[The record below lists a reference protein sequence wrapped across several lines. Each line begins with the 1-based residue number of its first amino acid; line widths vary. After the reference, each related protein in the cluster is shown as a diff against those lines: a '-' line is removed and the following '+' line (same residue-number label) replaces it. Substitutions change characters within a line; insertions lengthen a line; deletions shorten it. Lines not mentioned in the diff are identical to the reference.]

1 MSTSTDS
8 RWQDWPRAR
17 AVQVDADAV
26 HVRLVDGRGLTVPIE
41 WFGFLAAGTE
51 AERQDFRIQGDGD
64 GIWWDTLDDGVSVP
78 SLLGLG
84 EMPPPDPSVR
94 SYTVDYVPGDGGWTA
109 SVRGTWLMSIG
120 STLAGAKRAVRSNL
134 RRYLGVHSL
143 GAAGI
148 EVADEVQS
156 AETVGAR

>member
-8 RWQDWPRAR
+8 RWQDWPRAH
-17 AVQVDADAV
+17 AVQVKADAV
-26 HVRLVDGRGLTVPIE
+26 HVRLVDGRELTVPIE
-41 WFGFLAAGTE
+41 WFGFLAAATE
-51 AERQDFRIQGDGD
+51 AQRQDYRIQGGGD

-94 SYTVDYVPGDGGWTA
+94 AYTVDYLREDGGWTA
-109 SVRGTWLMSIG
+109 SVRGTWLTSFG
-120 STLAGAKRAVRSNL
+120 STLAAAKRAVRSNL

-143 GAAGI
+143 GVAGI
-148 EVADEVQS
+148 EVADEVQP